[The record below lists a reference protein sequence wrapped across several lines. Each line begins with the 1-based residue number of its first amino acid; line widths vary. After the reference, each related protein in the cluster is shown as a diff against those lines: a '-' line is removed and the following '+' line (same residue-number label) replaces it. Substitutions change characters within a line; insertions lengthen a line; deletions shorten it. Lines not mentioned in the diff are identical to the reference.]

1 MKSFGLFIHHKLRE
15 SQSVFELLDHLRRS
29 YGYAFIGECEQE
41 NLLPNFVKC
50 YDWNAAELPK
60 IDAILVFGGDGTIL
74 RAKKLALAT
83 GAPLLGINL
92 GYLGFLSET
101 TLAEIQSS
109 LETLD
114 KGKYKLLTRMLLDAK
129 VQRGRDRAYQGL
141 ALNDAVIYKAATPR
155 LINVRLFNNKRYVF
169 DARCDGFI
177 ASTPT
182 GSTAYSLAAG
192 GPILVPEMNALI
204 LSPINPHLLS
214 VRPMVFQAQDKLI
227 MRVYNMDEP
236 ACLQIDG
243 VNSLYLEEQ
252 DEVHVTAS
260 SQTVSFIKLSQ
271 RSFYRILRTKLHL
284 GK

>member
-1 MKSFGLFIHHKLRE
+1 MKSFGLFIHHKLRD
-15 SQSVFELLDHLRRS
+15 SQRVFDLLDQLRQS
-29 YGYAFIGECEQE
+29 YGYSFIGDCEQE
-41 NLLPNFVKC
+41 DLLPDFVKC
-50 YDWNAAELPK
+50 YDWGSGKLPR

-83 GAPLLGINL
+83 GAPMLGINL

-101 TLAEIQSS
+101 TLSEIQSS
-109 LETLD
+109 LETLV
-114 KGKYKLLTRMLLDAK
+114 KGKYKLLTRMLLDAR
-129 VQRGRDRAYQGL
+129 VQRNKENVYHGL

-155 LINVRLFNNKRYVF
+155 LINVRLFNNKRYIF

-192 GPILVPEMNALI
+192 GPIIAPEMNALI

-214 VRPMVFQAQDKLI
+214 VRPMVFQAQDKLM

-252 DEVHVTAS
+252 DEMHITAS
-260 SQTVSFIKLSQ
+260 HQTVSFIKLSQ